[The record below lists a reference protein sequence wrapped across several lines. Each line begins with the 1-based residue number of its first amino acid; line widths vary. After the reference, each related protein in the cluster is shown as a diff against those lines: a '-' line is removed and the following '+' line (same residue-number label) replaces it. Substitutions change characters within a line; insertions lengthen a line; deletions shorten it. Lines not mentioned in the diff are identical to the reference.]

1 MRGCWGPFEDSE
13 GLASHFDGGAN
24 RLAGTKRVKRLR
36 VDLLTSCAKV
46 LREATGFKPQFLVGL
61 GQGGLVAAVL
71 RWPLV
76 VELTLQARNLQRRC
90 WRGLGG
96 HQGYLGFAATVVAH
110 PERPPRGRRVL
121 PGAPEVLR
129 LLRLDPSKGIEE
141 ASVRGMLEEP
151 SREMWDHDGLCECGK
166 RTYLFSRCPACIEHT
181 AVEIAERE
189 DLEVRGSAD
198 RDPESP
204 ELGVEVNGV
213 LAARE
218 RAGGVLEV
226 PSSAVQSWAA
236 GFLQAPRD
244 EAVPTLFGSLKG
256 KLWKGLWK
264 GGSHLTL
271 SRGTSTDQL
280 KYITAWVVR
289 EGVVVLG
296 HNSTPVDTVK
306 SGVVLSWSVEPNWH
320 GHRHLVNAVCESLW
334 RASGQE
340 VALDPAFD
348 RLLCLIGKPRRVEG
362 WFDSEGEACIA
373 HRRGLRKQA
382 VLATFTCL
390 GEGHWTTSPLSAKIV
405 VDESKKARTLCFV
418 GDLHREQCVVLELLT
433 QHLVLTRWDHL
444 ASKVIMD
451 PKSFAYPMEVSADDL
466 RREQLAVQARDAAG
480 VSEFRVTGSTAE
492 GSLARCGP

>member
-1 MRGCWGPFEDSE
+1 MRVMVVFDYLRWSEQDAALVEIQRAFQRSLPGLSVAMRGCWGPFEDSE

-71 RWPLV
+71 RWRSSLGRP
-76 VELTLQARNLQRRC
+76 ASCRRPETRLSLLC
-90 WRGLGG
+90 SGASGG
-96 HQGYLGFAATVVAH
+96 SFV
-110 PERPPRGRRVL
+110 
-121 PGAPEVLR
+121 
-129 LLRLDPSKGIEE
+129 
-141 ASVRGMLEEP
+141 
-151 SREMWDHDGLCECGK
+151 
-166 RTYLFSRCPACIEHT
+166 
-181 AVEIAERE
+181 
-189 DLEVRGSAD
+189 
-198 RDPESP
+198 
-204 ELGVEVNGV
+204 
-213 LAARE
+213 
-218 RAGGVLEV
+218 
-226 PSSAVQSWAA
+226 
-236 GFLQAPRD
+236 
-244 EAVPTLFGSLKG
+244 
-256 KLWKGLWK
+256 K
-264 GGSHLTL
+264 GGAHLTL

-296 HNSTPVDTVK
+296 HNSSPVDTVK

-334 RASGQE
+334 RASGRE

-362 WFDSEGEACIA
+362 WFDSEAEACIA
-373 HRRGLRKQA
+373 HRRGLRKQG
-382 VLATFTCL
+382 VLATFTCQ

-444 ASKVIMD
+444 ASKVRVKVD
-451 PKSFAYPMEVSADDL
+451 PKSFAYPMYGGQRGRSSS
-466 RREQLAVQARDAAG
+466 RAAG
-480 VSEFRVTGSTAE
+480 DPG
-492 GSLARCGP
+492 

>member
-13 GLASHFDGGAN
+13 GLASHFAGGAN
-24 RLAGTKRVKRLR
+24 RLAGTKRIKRLR

-76 VELTLQARNLQRRC
+76 VELTLQASSVRRP
-90 WRGLGG
+90 
-96 HQGYLGFAATVVAH
+96 APPA
-110 PERPPRGRRVL
+110 RPGR
-121 PGAPEVLR
+121 ALR
-129 LLRLDPSKGIEE
+129 LSGRCGHVC
-141 ASVRGMLEEP
+141 A
-151 SREMWDHDGLCECGK
+151 CGK
-166 RTYLFSRCPACIEHT
+166 RTYLFSRCPSCIEQEALDT

-189 DLEVRGSAD
+189 DVEVRGSPD

-204 ELGVEVNGV
+204 EVGVEVNGV

-244 EAVPTLFGSLKG
+244 EAVQTLFGSLRG
-256 KLWKGLWK
+256 KLWK

-296 HNSTPVDTVK
+296 HNSSPVDTIR

-320 GHRHLVNAVCESLW
+320 GHAVCETLW

-348 RLLCLIGKPRRVEG
+348 RLLCMIGKPRRVEG

-373 HRRGLRKQA
+373 HRRGLRKQG
-382 VLATFTCL
+382 VLATFKCL
-390 GEGHWTTSPLSAKIV
+390 GEGHWTTAPLTAKIV
-405 VDESKKARTLCFV
+405 VDESN
-418 GDLHREQCVVLELLT
+418 
-433 QHLVLTRWDHL
+433 
-444 ASKVIMD
+444 
-451 PKSFAYPMEVSADDL
+451 
-466 RREQLAVQARDAAG
+466 
-480 VSEFRVTGSTAE
+480 
-492 GSLARCGP
+492 